1 MHVWVSRSGGGGGV
15 AVDGMLVLLQGFGC
29 LGIGAT

>member
-1 MHVWVSRSGGGGGV
+1 MHVWVSRSGGGGG
-15 AVDGMLVLLQGFGC
+15 GMLVLLQGFGC